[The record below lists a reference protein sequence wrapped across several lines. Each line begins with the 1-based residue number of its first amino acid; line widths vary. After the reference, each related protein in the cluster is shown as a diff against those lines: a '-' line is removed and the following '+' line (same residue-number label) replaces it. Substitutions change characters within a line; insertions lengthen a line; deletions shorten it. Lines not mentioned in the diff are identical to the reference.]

1 MLCRVRAFFVA
12 LTVGALLLGN
22 AAPAAASAS
31 ADAFTREHEVPILID
46 AMLMRPMGLLMTGVG
61 LVLSPLPM
69 AIVALT
75 RPKDIYKPFAEL
87 VVRPARFTFVDP
99 LGQHY

>member
-1 MLCRVRAFFVA
+1 MLCRARAFIVA

-31 ADAFTREHEVPILID
+31 ADDFTRRHEVPVLLD

-61 LVLSPLPM
+61 LVLAPIPM
-69 AIVALT
+69 AFVAIT
-75 RPKDIYKPFAEL
+75 RPKEAMMPFTEL
-87 VVRPARFTFVDP
+87 VVRPARFTFIDP
-99 LGQHY
+99 LGQH